1 MTATLTPKQ
10 TPSTDKQ
17 KATVALITRALHN
30 NSAATAADIR
40 ATFGNILARLAEDSR
55 PEGEEYGD
63 AEAVAVAE
71 AEADGDGNG
80 GIRCMC
86 LESAMLELK

>member
-55 PEGEEYGD
+55 PEG
-63 AEAVAVAE
+63 
-71 AEADGDGNG
+71 
-80 GIRCMC
+80 RSM
-86 LESAMLELK
+86 AMQRQWQWQRQRQMEMEMEG